1 MVVTMLVFQISVPAL
16 ANSCFQPNK
25 LCRTV
30 EEAKNFAAEHCLM
43 QLGVGLGG
51 EYTKCTPIVINVP
64 LLMTVLDQSSHQ
76 EMVAP
81 RLCCPNKYSIG
92 LNIALAYKTIYFRKH
107 RILF

>member
-1 MVVTMLVFQISVPAL
+1 MVQTTAASDGLTMLVFQISVPAL

-51 EYTKCTPIVINVP
+51 EYGKYTP
-64 LLMTVLDQSSHQ
+64 VLIDLPTTDDSYIKVKSSKDVHPKI
-76 EMVAP
+76 M
-81 RLCCPNKYSIG
+81 LSKSIQ
-92 LNIALAYKTIYFRKH
+92 Y
-107 RILF
+107 

>member
-1 MVVTMLVFQISVPAL
+1 MAAKQIPLKRFFSLWSKLQTTAASDGLTMLVFQISVPAL

-51 EYTKCTPIVINVP
+51 EYGKYTPVVIDLP
-64 LLMTVLDQSSHQ
+64 TTDD
-76 EMVAP
+76 
-81 RLCCPNKYSIG
+81 CPISK
-92 LNIALAYKTIYFRKH
+92 
-107 RILF
+107 